1 MYSSSTI
8 LIDIS
13 RTISLTSQRI
23 VVKRFC
29 AGNEREKGEEFSE
42 RSGQVVS
49 RGQSGAALRRRW
61 TVKRG
66 IYGASRGEDNIAIVQ
81 VVRMHARQR
90 DKSRDEKGNPRG
102 LRRGGDG
109 GSRNSFK
116 VHARIRVEA
125 NAAAANGATL

>member
-1 MYSSSTI
+1 M
-8 LIDIS
+8 
-13 RTISLTSQRI
+13 
-23 VVKRFC
+23 
-29 AGNEREKGEEFSE
+29 
-42 RSGQVVS
+42 VS

-66 IYGASRGEDNIAIVQ
+66 IYGASCGEDNIVIVL

-116 VHARIRVEA
+116 VHVRTQVEA
-125 NAAAANGATL
+125 PLRQTERLYKGRRINPRRRHCVVSSCEEKSANR

>member
-1 MYSSSTI
+1 M
-8 LIDIS
+8 
-13 RTISLTSQRI
+13 
-23 VVKRFC
+23 
-29 AGNEREKGEEFSE
+29 
-42 RSGQVVS
+42 VS

-66 IYGASRGEDNIAIVQ
+66 IYGASRGEDNIVIVQ

-90 DKSRDEKGNPRG
+90 DTSRDEKGNPRG
-102 LRRGGDG
+102 RRGGDG

-116 VHARIRVEA
+116 VHVRTRVEA